1 MGASG
6 RRFESS
12 CSEGRNKMEDKII
25 IVKPIDKEVLEE
37 LMKWSEGECVSIL
50 DQKATGLGV
59 VMTMEENDMT

>member
-1 MGASG
+1 
-6 RRFESS
+6 
-12 CSEGRNKMEDKII
+12 MEDKII